1 MVKDMDMVVF
11 KYPNGDR
18 YEGNYRNDKREG
30 IGTYFHANGS
40 KHTGY
45 YKNGKYNG
53 YGIYI
58 LKMEINI

>member
-1 MVKDMDMVVF
+1 MRVILEMIKE
-11 KYPNGDR
+11 KG
-18 YEGNYRNDKREG
+18 RN
-30 IGTYFHANGS
+30 IIIHANGN